1 MLVKSDNFRIKKS
14 IIDLLCA
21 VYIIHNKKE
30 KAEVLRDTAFM
41 EKS

>member
-1 MLVKSDNFRIKKS
+1 MKRDNFRVKKKG

-21 VYIIHNKKE
+21 VYIVHNKKE
-30 KAEVLRDTAFM
+30 QAEVLRDTAFM